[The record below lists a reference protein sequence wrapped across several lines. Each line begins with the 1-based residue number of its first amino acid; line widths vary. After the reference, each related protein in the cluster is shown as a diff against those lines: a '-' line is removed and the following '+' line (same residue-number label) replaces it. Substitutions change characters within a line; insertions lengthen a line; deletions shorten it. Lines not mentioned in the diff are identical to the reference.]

1 MSCDCHGVQG
11 PRGHRADAVA
21 TPGAIGITNR
31 PRWRSGANSNIADIP
46 WFSSHS
52 RSAVMSRAAEHGARS
67 FALIWSQNSRVDHE
81 HDAAGGGA
89 LGAPPDV
96 EIAAVARGPPM
107 MTRRKQPR
115 CVLQRLRARGRVG
128 GAMYHNARGVHPHA
142 CPCARTDAVERKRA
156 TVLHSAVPC
165 AWGHGRCRGARE
177 GAQRQHVPT
186 RLVARFKR
194 G

>member
-1 MSCDCHGVQG
+1 
-11 PRGHRADAVA
+11 
-21 TPGAIGITNR
+21 
-31 PRWRSGANSNIADIP
+31 
-46 WFSSHS
+46 
-52 RSAVMSRAAEHGARS
+52 MSRAAEHGARS

-156 TVLHSAVPC
+156 THCPPPPEFRTAARGAADDNTATQEASVRATRAGARAWTRAVPRTTIRAVCAHIHVQCAQTNAVELRRAGVRAVPC
-165 AWGHGRCRGARE
+165 GWDH
-177 GAQRQHVPT
+177 
-186 RLVARFKR
+186 
-194 G
+194 